1 MDPQHKKSEFW
12 DKTFKTVESTPVQPV
27 ARQSKIVRYN
37 QTVDAQVDI
46 LKNLDPF
53 LYKQYNKGKLMS
65 RNRNLDNDEYTEVLY
80 VVIKC
85 IFQGIRDDI
94 HDKIES
100 VEERQ
105 EQLCKI
111 SAAENI
117 FIAGLDVLKTMK
129 IKLDVNLIITI
140 IYGYIGDTVRQIAT
154 SYEDRKST

>member
-1 MDPQHKKSEFW
+1 
-12 DKTFKTVESTPVQPV
+12 ESTPVQPV